1 MSVLTCQN
9 GTACHLSASGFR
21 LATTHN
27 SRLNNFKCECGAK
40 VSAHDVELIGKV
52 NLYSEN
58 NGRRY
63 LFAVTNACGLKL
75 PTTAMGYI
83 SSTEFG

>member
-9 GTACHLSASGFR
+9 DTACHLSASGFR

-40 VSAHDVELIGKV
+40 VLAPQAGQHSQLLLQEAPQHDSTTSGSTFVSLSNGK
-52 NLYSEN
+52 LASD
-58 NGRRY
+58 
-63 LFAVTNACGLKL
+63 
-75 PTTAMGYI
+75 
-83 SSTEFG
+83 